1 MKHSVFSIQ
10 EENMDYKKVANE
22 IITNIGGVENIK
34 EVKTCSTRIK
44 IKFISSGKVRF
55 YELGTMEEIK
65 GMFENNGYLHL
76 IVGATNPLK
85 ILSYMEEA
93 GVPALLKTEEE
104 HTEADVSKETIDD
117 SEFIKDM
124 LTLRND
130 LKNIFGILK
139 KYL

>member
-1 MKHSVFSIQ
+1 
-10 EENMDYKKVANE
+10 MDYKKVANE
-22 IITNIGGVENIK
+22 IITNIGGVKNIK
-34 EVKTCSTRIK
+34 EVKTCATRIK

-55 YELGTMEEIK
+55 DELESMEEIK
-65 GMFENNGYLHL
+65 GMFESNGYLHL
-76 IVGATNPLK
+76 IVGASNPLK
-85 ILSYMEEA
+85 IFSYMEEA